1 MHSYRQPVDPASDFC
16 TGLLNF
22 TQMDP
27 KAPLYDQIVQMLG
40 EKAPLKM
47 DVIQN
52 LEKAFG
58 NLRSACRT
66 LEKDLSASF
75 EKIDKRITVKLSER
89 GSSDIE
95 FRFCDD
101 IIIFSMHTDAFIFP
115 ESHQMW
121 KNSYVTDDHSRSYCG
136 MISIY
141 NFLTGSL
148 KYNRVNDQGVL
159 IGRIFV
165 NRENH
170 FFVEGKKQ
178 LGISFNNFESDELN
192 DSNLRRIIETAM
204 LHCLEIDIVTPPFE
218 QVRVI
223 SVQELIEKN
232 LANVVSTGKRLGFRL
247 QSDSDLI
254 Q

>member
-1 MHSYRQPVDPASDFC
+1 
-16 TGLLNF
+16 
-22 TQMDP
+22 MDP

-47 DVIQN
+47 DVIHN
-52 LEKAFG
+52 LERVFG
-58 NLRSACRT
+58 NLRTVCRN
-66 LEKDLSASF
+66 LEKELTASL
-75 EKIDKRITVKLSER
+75 EKVDKRITVKVSER

-101 IIIFSMHTDAFIFP
+101 VIIFSMHTDAYIFP

-121 KNSYVTDDHSRSYCG
+121 KNTYVSDDRSRTYCG

-148 KYNRVNDQGVL
+148 KYNRINDQGVL

-170 FFVEGKKQ
+170 YFVEGKKQ
-178 LGISFNNFESDELN
+178 LGIGFNNFESDELN
-192 DSNLRRIIETAM
+192 EQHLRGIVETAI
-204 LHCLEIDIVTPPFE
+204 LHCLEIDIVTPSFD

-223 SVQELIEKN
+223 SVQELLEKN